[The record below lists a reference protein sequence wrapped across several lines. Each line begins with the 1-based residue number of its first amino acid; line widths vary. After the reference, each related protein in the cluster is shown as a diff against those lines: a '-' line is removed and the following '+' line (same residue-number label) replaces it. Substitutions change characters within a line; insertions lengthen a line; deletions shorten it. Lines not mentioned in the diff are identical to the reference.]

1 MSKLHQLHDR
11 YGQSPWLDNLTRGD
25 ITSGHPVYHRAENRC
40 VAGPARPTREVMT

>member
-25 ITSGHPVYHRAENRC
+25 ITSGHPVYHRAETDVLPGRHD
-40 VAGPARPTREVMT
+40 RREKVMT